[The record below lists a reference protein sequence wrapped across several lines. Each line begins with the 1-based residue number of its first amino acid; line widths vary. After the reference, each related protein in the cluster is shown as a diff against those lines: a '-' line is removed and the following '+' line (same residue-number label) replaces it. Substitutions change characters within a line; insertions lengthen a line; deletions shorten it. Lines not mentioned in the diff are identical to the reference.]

1 MAKKKELGVLEEK
14 FSTEEKIRRAAIKV
28 FQTKG
33 YAATRTRDIAAE
45 AGINLALLN
54 YYFRSKEKLFESVML
69 ESMGDFMQV
78 MTVVINQENTS
89 IEEKITAIVGAYHDL
104 LSERPELPIFILS
117 ELRNGNHGIILKTT
131 GLKKIY
137 QQSFFAQQ
145 YKLAVEKGKFVDRPM
160 IWLIMNLMGLTIF
173 PFMAAPML
181 QIVGDLDAKQYD
193 KLMKSRRDCI
203 TNWVIKTMKS

>member
-1 MAKKKELGVLEEK
+1 MAKKKELGVLEEN

-160 IWLIMNLMGLTIF
+160 IWLVMNLMGLTIF
-173 PFMAAPML
+173 PFMAGVFFLLICARIL
-181 QIVGDLDAKQYD
+181 
-193 KLMKSRRDCI
+193 
-203 TNWVIKTMKS
+203 